1 MRDAISANFSLDF
14 IRKPRKKRDVGQ
26 ESGAGGA
33 STGIGAFPS
42 RQVRVI
48 EMSLR
53 NAVLHS
59 VNTLARWL
67 IVLGCLPLLVSGV
80 GAAGLNAAIVTNIT
94 NVVVADLRV
103 TSVQVTWDTDEPAT
117 TEVEY
122 GLTNGYGE
130 TAWADPRLTTTHS
143 VHLSGLTPSTLYH
156 FRVKSVGT
164 TTAFSNDATFTT
176 PAVPG
181 GSTLYVGSTGFSATQ
196 GANQWTYRD
205 STGPMATLLTTGQ
218 VVTDFGTTW
227 QGGEPFALLWGTGGH
242 PGGARDAIRRW
253 TAPADGTVQV
263 SGVAHIYGPASTDGV
278 RIQVKQGTTVLYER
292 LFGTNDW
299 STDDWLLPAV
309 PVTAGSTL
317 DFVINRGGATN
328 SSDATFFDPTIVFT
342 PAAPPSGLSNVT
354 ASVLRVT
361 SARISWNTDVA
372 GTTEVE
378 YGTTAAYGLTAP
390 VDPTLVTS
398 HSMYLG
404 GLTPNTV
411 YHYRVKSSNGATT
424 VMSNNATFTTAAV
437 LPAGSALYAASANF
451 STSQGVQQWSYR
463 DGAGLLQPGP
473 TSGPIFDVVGPY
485 WVGSDPAVLLWN
497 DGGHP
502 GSATNAIRRWTAPL
516 SGSVQIS
523 GVVYLDDINSVDG
536 VRTEVW
542 HNGLLLTA
550 RTIAA
555 GDRSTS
561 ELTATVEVVQG
572 DTIDFVI
579 NKNGA
584 GNANDATYFNPAIVF
599 TVPTVGGIGA
609 LTASQ
614 LRATSALITWQTA
627 EPGTTEV
634 EYGTTAGYGQT
645 AWMDPRLTMT
655 HSVHLSGLTPN
666 TLYHYRVKSVGATT
680 VQSTDQTFTTVGV
693 PGGST
698 LYVGST
704 GFSATQ
710 GTNQWTYRD
719 SSGPMATLLTTGQV
733 VIDFGTTWQGAEPF
747 VLLWATGGHPGGAR
761 DAIRRWTAP
770 GDGTVQVSGV
780 AHIYGPASTDG
791 VRIQVKQGTTVLHER
806 LFGTND
812 WSTDGWLL
820 SAVPVTAG
828 STLDFVIN
836 RGGATNSSDATFF
849 DPTIVFTPAAP
860 PSGLSNVTAS
870 VLRVTSARITW
881 NTDVPGTTEVEYGLT
896 PAYGLTAPVDPTLV
910 TSHSMYLGGLT
921 PNTVYHYR
929 VKSSNGATTVMSNNA
944 TFTTPVVLPAGSAL
958 YAASANFSTSQGVQQ
973 WSYRD
978 GAGLLQPGPTSGPIF
993 DVVGPYWVGSDPA
1006 VLLWNDGGHPGS
1018 ATNAIRRWTAPASR
1032 ERPDQRGGVSGR
1044 HQFSRWGTHGG
1055 LAQRAPADSADYR
1068 RGRPEHVGVDG
1079 NGGGRPRRHDRLR
1092 DQQERRGERQ

>member
-1 MRDAISANFSLDF
+1 M
-14 IRKPRKKRDVGQ
+14 
-26 ESGAGGA
+26 
-33 STGIGAFPS
+33 
-42 RQVRVI
+42 
-48 EMSLR
+48 
-53 NAVLHS
+53 
-59 VNTLARWL
+59 
-67 IVLGCLPLLVSGV
+67 
-80 GAAGLNAAIVTNIT
+80 
-94 NVVVADLRV
+94 
-103 TSVQVTWDTDEPAT
+103 
-117 TEVEY
+117 
-122 GLTNGYGE
+122 
-130 TAWADPRLTTTHS
+130 
-143 VHLSGLTPSTLYH
+143 
-156 FRVKSVGT
+156 
-164 TTAFSNDATFTT
+164 
-176 PAVPG
+176 
-181 GSTLYVGSTGFSATQ
+181 
-196 GANQWTYRD
+196 
-205 STGPMATLLTTGQ
+205 
-218 VVTDFGTTW
+218 
-227 QGGEPFALLWGTGGH
+227 
-242 PGGARDAIRRW
+242 
-253 TAPADGTVQV
+253 
-263 SGVAHIYGPASTDGV
+263 
-278 RIQVKQGTTVLYER
+278 
-292 LFGTNDW
+292 
-299 STDDWLLPAV
+299 
-309 PVTAGSTL
+309 
-317 DFVINRGGATN
+317 
-328 SSDATFFDPTIVFT
+328 
-342 PAAPPSGLSNVT
+342 
-354 ASVLRVT
+354 
-361 SARISWNTDVA
+361 
-372 GTTEVE
+372 
-378 YGTTAAYGLTAP
+378 
-390 VDPTLVTS
+390 
-398 HSMYLG
+398 
-404 GLTPNTV
+404 
-411 YHYRVKSSNGATT
+411 
-424 VMSNNATFTTAAV
+424 
-437 LPAGSALYAASANF
+437 
-451 STSQGVQQWSYR
+451 
-463 DGAGLLQPGP
+463 
-473 TSGPIFDVVGPY
+473 
-485 WVGSDPAVLLWN
+485 
-497 DGGHP
+497 
-502 GSATNAIRRWTAPL
+502 
-516 SGSVQIS
+516 
-523 GVVYLDDINSVDG
+523 
-536 VRTEVW
+536 
-542 HNGLLLTA
+542 
-550 RTIAA
+550 
-555 GDRSTS
+555 
-561 ELTATVEVVQG
+561 
-572 DTIDFVI
+572 I

-680 VQSTDQTFTTVGV
+680 VQSTDQTFTTPAV

-719 SSGPMATLLTTGQV
+719 SSAVMPTLLTTGQV
-733 VIDFGTTWQGAEPF
+733 VADFGTTWQGGEPF

-806 LFGTND
+806 MFGTND

-910 TSHSMYLGGLT
+910 TNHSMYLGGLT

-944 TFTTPVVLPAGSAL
+944 TFTTAVPAGGAL
-958 YAASANFSTSQGVQQ
+958 YAASADFSTSQGVQQ

-978 GAGLLQPGPTSGPIF
+978 GAGLLLVGATSGPIF
-993 DVVGPYWVGSDPA
+993 DAVGPYWVGSDPA

-1018 ATNAIRRWTAPASR
+1018 ATNAIRRWTAPASGSVQISGVVYLDDINSVDGVR
-1032 ERPDQRGGVSGR
+1032 TQVWHNGLLLTERIIAAGDRSTSELTATVEVVQGDTIDFVINKNGAGNANDATYFNPAIVFTVPMVGGIGGVTASQLRATSALITWQTAAPGTTEVEYGIGGYGETAWVDPRLTTSHSVHLSGLTPNQLYHYR
-1044 HQFSRWGTHGG
+1044 VKSVGATTVQSPDATFTTTAVPGGSTLYVGSTGFSTTQGINQWTYRDSSGPMPTLLTTGQVVIDFGNTWQGGEPSALLWSTGGHPGGTRDAIRRWT
-1055 LAQRAPADSADYR
+1055 APADGTVQLSGVAHIFAPASTDGVRIQVKQGTTVLFEQLFGPNDWSTAGWFLAAVPVTAGSTLDFVINRGGATNSFDATFFDPTIVFTPAAPPGSGISNVTAGELRVTSARITWNTDVPGTTEVEYGLTTSYGFTAWRDPVLRTTHSMYLGGLQPATVYHYR
-1068 RGRPEHVGVDG
+1068 VKSTNGTGTTSISPDATFTTATVPPGSVLYAASVGFSTTQGTNQWTYRDSLGLMPTVLFSGLIFDFHGPNWQGSEPFVALWNDGGHPGNLVDAVRRWTAPQSG
-1079 NGGGRPRRHDRLR
+1079 IVDISGMAHAIHPDESDGVLLTIRKNGVVLDSRLFAFNDWTTDVPAGICLRAGGRHDRLR
-1092 DQQERRGERQ
+1092 AQQVRRKQQQ